1 MGRLGTMAAFG
12 MAVLAGRAAAHA
24 IIIDSVPAPLAHI
37 TPGALRIALRYNSR
51 IDAGRSKLTIRH
63 GDDMQ
68 RLTTGDADAPDTLVA
83 QTSVAPGE
91 YEIAWQV
98 LATDG
103 HVTRGRIPFTVD
115 PPKAQASR

>member
-1 MGRLGTMAAFG
+1 MNRRGFIAACG
-12 MAVLAGRAAAHA
+12 MACLAGQASAHA
-24 IIIDSVPAPLAHI
+24 IIVDSAPAPLTHI
-37 TPGALRIALRYNSR
+37 AAGTLRIALRYNSR

-63 GDDMQ
+63 GDDTR
-68 RLTTGDADAPDTLVA
+68 RLPTDAVDAPDTLAA
-83 QTSVAPGE
+83 QTDVAPGE

-115 PPKAQASR
+115 PPKATASK